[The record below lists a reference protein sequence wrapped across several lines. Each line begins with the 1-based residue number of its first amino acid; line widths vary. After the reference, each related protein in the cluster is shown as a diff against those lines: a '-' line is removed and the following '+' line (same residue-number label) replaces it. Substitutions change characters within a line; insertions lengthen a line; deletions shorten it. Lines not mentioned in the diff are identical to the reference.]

1 MVVASLLMCFIVLIQ
16 NSKGGGLASGFSSS
30 NQIMG
35 VRKTTDFLEKGTWFL
50 AGFMVVMSIATAYV
64 VPTSSGKGGDV
75 ILEQA
80 QKEEKTNLVTTGI
93 YSISRN
99 PAFLGFDLMY
109 IGILFSFF
117 NWFLCFATGFAVV
130 FFHLQIVNVEEDFL
144 IEAFGNEYLQYKS
157 KVCRYLGRKR

>member
-1 MVVASLLMCFIVLIQ
+1 MYLFLVILMVVASLLMCFIVLIQ

-64 VPTSSGKGGDV
+64 VPTSSSKGADV

-80 QKEEKTNLVTTGI
+80 QRRENQLTPKGSIIPRYPLINIFI
-93 YSISRN
+93 Y
-99 PAFLGFDLMY
+99 L
-109 IGILFSFF
+109 
-117 NWFLCFATGFAVV
+117 
-130 FFHLQIVNVEEDFL
+130 
-144 IEAFGNEYLQYKS
+144 
-157 KVCRYLGRKR
+157 